1 LAFNSISVAV
11 AAAGGV
17 TLPIVGLAKGN
28 KMNHQLEIQPTE
40 NGYANQKADL
50 ILRVKGVV

>member
-1 LAFNSISVAV
+1 VAV

-50 ILRVKGVV
+50 ILRVKRVV